1 MGLRNQGGW
10 VSLSL
15 YRLNVSSRICITML
29 KELVYVDMHRPS
41 RLFFGYIFFK
51 KLKLQLRRGNDRK
64 QLYLGKIKGQPLSPC
79 FCPLP
84 NMGRVW
90 EGEWGGTPAWRH
102 MASTTSTVCR
112 CGQGMGCV
120 THNLSFRQN
129 PIVIWLSLIRAEEE
143 LPNSLSF

>member
-1 MGLRNQGGW
+1 
-10 VSLSL
+10 
-15 YRLNVSSRICITML
+15 ML

-41 RLFFGYIFFK
+41 RLFLGYTFFK

-90 EGEWGGTPAWRH
+90 EGGEGGPQPEDTWLPQPAL
-102 MASTTSTVCR
+102 
-112 CGQGMGCV
+112 CV
-120 THNLSFRQN
+120 G
-129 PIVIWLSLIRAEEE
+129 VGKGWDV
-143 LPNSLSF
+143 